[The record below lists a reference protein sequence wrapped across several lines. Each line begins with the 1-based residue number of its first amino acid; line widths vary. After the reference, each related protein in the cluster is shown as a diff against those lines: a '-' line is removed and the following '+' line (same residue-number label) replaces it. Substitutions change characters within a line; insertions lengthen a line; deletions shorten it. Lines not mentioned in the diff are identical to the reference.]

1 MCFRV
6 SKILKCSAGLYVRNR
21 QKRHIVKQFDKEI
34 TMELISKKL
43 FDKPQRK
50 IKIMQ
55 FGEGNFLRAFVEWII
70 QDLNDKGA
78 ISSDVVLVQP
88 MPFGRV
94 KELAEQDGLYTLR
107 LEGIDGGKKV
117 KNSQVINVVGDC
129 VNPFAEYEKFLA
141 YGESEDLEVIISNTT
156 EAGIAVDPT
165 DTDFSVCPKSYPGKL
180 LALLKRRYDKFKG
193 AKDKG
198 LAIIPCELIDNN
210 GDELYRCLTEL
221 AKINKMDRKF
231 IDWMQ
236 NCNHFTST
244 LVDRIV
250 PGYPRNE
257 IEEIQKETGYI
268 DNNVVKGEIFH
279 LWVLKKEA
287 HVQKVLPADSTGLNV
302 IFADDIK
309 PYKQRK
315 VKILN
320 GSHTAMVPVAYLC
333 GIDTVG
339 EAVNDPVIGKFVREF
354 VFEEVNP
361 TIDLPQDQM
370 TAFANSVIER
380 YQNPFIRHELM
391 SIALNSTTKF
401 KTRLL
406 PTLLDYVKIK
416 GELPKRLVFA
426 FAALVTFHKGKR
438 GDENIKL
445 ADDPQYLAKWKELW
459 DGFDGDYN
467 KLAKEVLGWVEAWDM
482 DMNTIHPD
490 LCSKVATYL
499 YAMNTKGMSAALEC
513 FIGGCDGSCKR

>member
-1 MCFRV
+1 MAAAAEITAAGVADFQKING
-6 SKILKCSAGLYVRNR
+6 SKI
-21 QKRHIVKQFDKEI
+21 
-34 TMELISKKL
+34 MEVISKKL
-43 FDKPQRK
+43 FNKPERK

-55 FGEGNFLRAFVEWII
+55 FGEGNFLRAFVEWIL

-78 ISSDVVLVQP
+78 IDAGVAVVQP
-88 MPFGRV
+88 MPMGRV
-94 KELAEQDGLYTLR
+94 ADLAAQDGLYTLR

-117 KNSQVINVVGDC
+117 KKSQVINVIDDC
-129 VNPFAEYEKFLA
+129 INPFAEYEKYLK
-141 YGESEDLEVIISNTT
+141 YGESEDLQVIISNTT

-180 LALLKRRYDKFKG
+180 LALLKRRYDFFKG
-193 AKDKG
+193 DMTKG

-221 AKINKMDRKF
+221 AEINKMDKAF
-231 IDWMQ
+231 IKWMQ
-236 NCNHFTST
+236 TANHFTST

-257 IEEIQKETGYI
+257 IEDIQKETGYI

-279 LWVLKKEA
+279 LWVLKKEPF
-287 HVQKVLPADSTGLNV
+287 VQKVLPADSTGLNV

-339 EAVNDPVIGKFVREF
+339 EAVNDPVIGKFVRDF
-354 VFEEVNP
+354 VFDEVNP
-361 TIDLPQDQM
+361 TINLPQDQM

-416 GELPKRLVFA
+416 GKLPQHLLFSY
-426 FAALVTFHKGKR
+426 AAIIEFHKGKR
-438 GDENIKL
+438 GNEAIALK
-445 ADDPQYLAKWKELW
+445 DDPAYLEKWAKLW
-459 DGFDGDYN
+459 ADFDGDYK
-467 KLAKEVLGWVEAWDM
+467 KLAKAALGWKEAWDM
-482 DMNTIHPD
+482 DMNTIHPEICD
-490 LCSKVATYL
+490 TVAKYLC
-499 YAMNTKGMSAALEC
+499 AMDTKGMRAAVEC
-513 FIGGCDGSCKR
+513 FVNGCKGDCK

>member
-1 MCFRV
+1 
-6 SKILKCSAGLYVRNR
+6 
-21 QKRHIVKQFDKEI
+21 
-34 TMELISKKL
+34 MELISKKII
-43 FDKPQRK
+43 KNVPERK
-50 IKIMQ
+50 VKIMQ
-55 FGEGNFLRAFVEWII
+55 FGEGNFLRAFVEWIL

-78 ISSDVVLVQP
+78 INANVVLVQP

-94 KELAEQDGLYTLR
+94 KELADQDGLYTLR

-129 VNPFAEYEKFLA
+129 LNPFADYEKFLA
-141 YGESEDLEVIISNTT
+141 YGRSEDLQIVISNTT

-165 DTDFSVCPKSYPGKL
+165 DTDFTVCPKSYPGKL
-180 LALLKRRYDKFKG
+180 LALLKARYDHFNG
-193 AKDKG
+193 AMDKG

-210 GDELYRCLTEL
+210 GDELKRCLNEL
-221 AKINKMDRKF
+221 AEINKMDAKF
-231 IDWMQ
+231 VEWL
-236 NCNHFTST
+236 NTANHFTST

-250 PGYPRNE
+250 PGYPKNE

-279 LWVLKKEA
+279 LWVLKKEP
-287 HVQKVLPADSTGLNV
+287 HIQKVLPADSTGLNV

-339 EAVNDPVIGKFVREF
+339 ESVNDPVIGKFVRDF

-361 TIDLPQDQM
+361 TIALPQDQM
-370 TAFANSVIER
+370 IAFANSVIER

-406 PTLLDYVKIK
+406 PTLTDYVKIK
-416 GELPKRLVFA
+416 GTLPKRLLFA
-426 FAALVTFHKGKR
+426 YSALVVFHKGKR
-438 GDENIKL
+438 GEADIALN
-445 ADDPQYLAKWKELW
+445 DDPAYLAKWKELW
-459 DGFDGDYN
+459 TNFNGDYA
-467 KLAKEVLGWVEAWDM
+467 KLAHDALAWKEAWDM
-482 DMNTIHPD
+482 EMNTIHPEITAT
-490 LCSKVATYL
+490 VAKYL
-499 YAMNTKGMSAALEC
+499 EAICTKGMRAAVEELVN
-513 FIGGCDGSCKR
+513 G

>member
-21 QKRHIVKQFDKEI
+21 QRRHIVKQFDKEI

-438 GDENIKL
+438 GDEDIKL

-499 YAMNTKGMSAALEC
+499 YAMNTKGMRAALEC

>member
-1 MCFRV
+1 MELLSKKIIKDVPERKV
-6 SKILKCSAGLYVRNR
+6 KIL
-21 QKRHIVKQFDKEI
+21 
-34 TMELISKKL
+34 
-43 FDKPQRK
+43 
-50 IKIMQ
+50 Q
-55 FGEGNFLRAFVEWII
+55 FGEGNFLRAFIEWIL

-78 ISSDVVLVQP
+78 IEAGVAVVQP

-94 KELAEQDGLYTLR
+94 KELNEQDGLYTLR
-107 LEGIDGGKKV
+107 LEGIDGGKTV
-117 KNSQVINVVGDC
+117 KNSRVINVINDC
-129 VNPFAEYEKFLA
+129 INPFTDYEKYLA
-141 YGESEDLEVIISNTT
+141 YGESDDLQIIISNTT
-156 EAGIAVDPT
+156 EAGIAVDPS

-180 LALLKRRYDKFKG
+180 LALLKRRYDHYNG
-193 AKDKG
+193 AADKG

-210 GDELYRCLTEL
+210 GDELRRCLNEL
-221 AKINKMDRKF
+221 AEINKMDKKF
-231 IDWMQ
+231 IDWL
-236 NCNHFTST
+236 NTANHFTST

-250 PGYPRNE
+250 PGYPKNE

-279 LWVLKKEA
+279 LWVLKKEPYI
-287 HVQKVLPADSTGLNV
+287 QKVLPADSTGLNV

-339 EAVNDPVIGKFVREF
+339 ESVNDPVIGKYVRDF
-354 VFEEVNP
+354 VFDEVNP
-361 TIDLPQDQM
+361 TIALPQDQM

-406 PTLLDYVKIK
+406 PTLEDYVRIK
-416 GELPKRLVFA
+416 GTLPKHLLFS
-426 FAALVTFHKGKR
+426 FAALVEFYKGKR
-438 GDENIKL
+438 GEQDIALN
-445 ADDPQYLAKWKELW
+445 DDPAYLAKWKELW
-459 DGFDGDYN
+459 ASFKGDYK
-467 KLAKEVLGWVEAWDM
+467 KLAHDVLAWKEAWDI
-482 DMNTIHPD
+482 DMNTIHPEIAET
-490 LCSKVATYL
+490 VAGYL
-499 YAMNTKGMSAALEC
+499 KAIETKGMRAAVEE
-513 FIGGCDGSCKR
+513 FVNG

>member
-1 MCFRV
+1 
-6 SKILKCSAGLYVRNR
+6 
-21 QKRHIVKQFDKEI
+21 
-34 TMELISKKL
+34 MELISKKM
-43 FDKPQRK
+43 FAKPERP

-78 ISSDVVLVQP
+78 INSAVAVVQP

-94 KELAEQDGLYTLR
+94 KELSEQDGLYTLR
-107 LEGIDGGKKV
+107 LEGIDKGRTV
-117 KNSQVINVVGDC
+117 KSSRVIDVIGDC
-129 VNPFAEYEKFLA
+129 INPFTQYEHFLSYA
-141 YGESEDLEVIISNTT
+141 KSEDLQVIISNTT

-165 DTDFSVCPKSYPGKL
+165 DTDFSQCPKSYPGKL
-180 LALLKRRYDKFKG
+180 LALLKARYDHFNG
-193 AKDKG
+193 DMTKG

-221 AKINKMDRKF
+221 AEINNMDEKF
-231 IDWMQ
+231 IDWLQ
-236 NCNHFTST
+236 TANHFTST

-279 LWVLKKEA
+279 LWVLKKEPV
-287 HVQKVLPADSTGLNV
+287 VQKYLPADSTGLNV
-302 IFADDIK
+302 IFADSIK

-339 EAVNDPVIGKFVREF
+339 EAVNDPVIGRYVHDFIF
-354 VFEEVNP
+354 DEVNP
-361 TIDLPQDQM
+361 TIDLPQNEMID
-370 TAFANSVIER
+370 FANSVIER
-380 YQNPFIRHELM
+380 YKNPFIRHELM

-401 KTRLL
+401 RTRLL
-406 PTLLDYVKIK
+406 PTLEDYIRIK
-416 GELPKRLVFA
+416 GALPQHLLFS
-426 FAALVTFHKGKR
+426 FAAIVEFHKGWR
-438 GDENIKL
+438 GEQKIELK
-445 ADDPQYLAKWKELW
+445 DDPEYLNHWAKLW
-459 DGFDGDYN
+459 ADFDGDYT
-467 KLAKEVLGWVEAWDM
+467 KLAKAALSWTEAWEV
-482 DMNTIHPD
+482 DMNTLHPD
-490 LCSKVATYL
+490 ITATVAKYL
-499 YAMNTKGMSAALEC
+499 EDMDKNGMKAAVIR
-513 FIGGCDGSCKR
+513 FVNG

>member
-107 LEGIDGGKKV
+107 SEGIDGGKKV

-499 YAMNTKGMSAALEC
+499 YAMNTKGMRAALEC

>member
-1 MCFRV
+1 
-6 SKILKCSAGLYVRNR
+6 
-21 QKRHIVKQFDKEI
+21 
-34 TMELISKKL
+34 MELISKKL

-50 IKIMQ
+50 VKIMQ
-55 FGEGNFLRAFVEWII
+55 FGEGNFLRAFVEWIL

-78 ISSDVVLVQP
+78 IDASVAVVQP

-94 KELAEQDGLYTLR
+94 KDLEKQDGLYTLR
-107 LEGIDGGKKV
+107 LEGIDNGKNV
-117 KNSQVINVVGDC
+117 KKSQVIDVIGDC
-129 VNPFAEYEKFLA
+129 IDPFTEYDKFLK
-141 YGESEDLEVIISNTT
+141 YGESDDLQVIISNTT

-180 LALLKRRYDKFKG
+180 LALLKRRYDHFKG
-193 AKDKG
+193 DPAKG
-198 LAIIPCELIDNN
+198 LAIVPCELIDDN

-221 AKINKMDRKF
+221 AEINEMDEKF
-231 IDWMQ
+231 IKWMQ
-236 NCNHFTST
+236 TANHFTST

-250 PGYPRNE
+250 PGYPKNE
-257 IEEIQKETGYI
+257 IENIQKETGYI

-279 LWVLKKEA
+279 LWVLKKEPF
-287 HVQKVLPADSTGLNV
+287 VQKVLPADKTGLNV
-302 IFADDIK
+302 IFADDIH

-339 EAVNDPVIGKFVREF
+339 EAVNDKVIGKYVRDF
-354 VFEEVNP
+354 IFDEVNP
-361 TIDLPQDQM
+361 TINLPQDQM

-380 YQNPFIRHELM
+380 YKNPYIRHELM

-416 GELPKRLVFA
+416 GELPKHLLFSL
-426 FAALVTFHKGKR
+426 AALIAFHRGKR
-438 GDENIKL
+438 GNGDIALN
-445 ADDPQYLAKWKELW
+445 DDPAYLAKWKELW
-459 DGFDGDYN
+459 ANFDGDYE
-467 KLAKEVLGWVEAWDM
+467 KLAKDVLGWKEAFDM
-482 DMNTIHPD
+482 DINTVHPD
-490 LCSKVATYL
+490 ITKTVAKYL
-499 YAMNTKGMSAALEC
+499 KDIQTKGMNKAVEE
-513 FIGGCDGSCKR
+513 FVNG

>member
-1 MCFRV
+1 
-6 SKILKCSAGLYVRNR
+6 
-21 QKRHIVKQFDKEI
+21 
-34 TMELISKKL
+34 MELISKKM
-43 FDKPQRK
+43 FAKPERP

-78 ISSDVVLVQP
+78 INSSVAVVQP

-94 KELAEQDGLYTLR
+94 KELSEQDGLYTLR
-107 LEGIDGGKKV
+107 LEGIDKGRTV
-117 KNSQVINVVGDC
+117 KSSRVIDVIGDC
-129 VNPFAEYEKFLA
+129 INPFTQYEHFLSYA
-141 YGESEDLEVIISNTT
+141 KSEDLQVIISNTT

-165 DTDFSVCPKSYPGKL
+165 DTDFSQCPKSYPGKL
-180 LALLKRRYDKFKG
+180 LALLKARYDHFNG
-193 AKDKG
+193 DMTKG

-221 AKINKMDRKF
+221 AEINNMDGKF

-236 NCNHFTST
+236 TANHFTST

-279 LWVLKKEA
+279 LWVLKKEPV
-287 HVQKVLPADSTGLNV
+287 VQKYLPADSTGLNV
-302 IFADDIK
+302 IFADSIK

-339 EAVNDPVIGKFVREF
+339 EAVNDPVIGRYVHDFIF
-354 VFEEVNP
+354 DEVNP
-361 TIDLPQDQM
+361 TIDLPQNEMID
-370 TAFANSVIER
+370 FANSVIER
-380 YQNPFIRHELM
+380 YKNPFIRHELM

-401 KTRLL
+401 RTRLL
-406 PTLLDYVKIK
+406 PTLEDYIRIK
-416 GELPKRLVFA
+416 GALPQHLLFS
-426 FAALVTFHKGKR
+426 FAAIVEFHKGWR
-438 GDENIKL
+438 GEQKIELK
-445 ADDPQYLAKWKELW
+445 DDPEYLNHWAKLW
-459 DGFDGDYN
+459 ADFDDDYT
-467 KLAKEVLGWVEAWDM
+467 KLAKAALSWTEAWEV
-482 DMNTIHPD
+482 DMNTLHPD
-490 LCSKVATYL
+490 ITATVAKYL
-499 YAMNTKGMSAALEC
+499 EDMDKNGMKAAVIR
-513 FIGGCDGSCKR
+513 FVNG

>member
-1 MCFRV
+1 
-6 SKILKCSAGLYVRNR
+6 
-21 QKRHIVKQFDKEI
+21 
-34 TMELISKKL
+34 MELISKKII
-43 FDKPQRK
+43 KNVPERK
-50 IKIMQ
+50 VKIMQ

-78 ISSDVVLVQP
+78 IEANVAVVQP

-94 KELAEQDGLYTLR
+94 KELADQDGLYTLR

-117 KNSQVINVVGDC
+117 KNSQVINVIGDC
-129 VNPFAEYEKFLA
+129 INPFAEYEKFLS
-141 YGESEDLEVIISNTT
+141 YGKSGDLQIIISNTT

-180 LALLKRRYDKFKG
+180 LALLKARYDHFNG
-193 AKDKG
+193 AKDRG

-210 GDELYRCLTEL
+210 GDELKRCLNEL
-221 AKINKMDRKF
+221 AEINKMDKKF
-231 IDWMQ
+231 IEWL
-236 NCNHFTST
+236 NTANHFTST

-250 PGYPRNE
+250 PGYPKNE

-268 DNNVVKGEIFH
+268 DHNVVKGEIFH
-279 LWVLKKEA
+279 LWVLKKEPYI
-287 HVQKVLPADSTGLNV
+287 QKALPADSTGLNV
-302 IFADDIK
+302 IFAEDIK

-339 EAVNDPVIGKFVREF
+339 ESVNDPVIGKFVRDF

-361 TIDLPQDQM
+361 TIALPQDQM
-370 TAFANSVIER
+370 IAFANSVIER

-406 PTLLDYVKIK
+406 PTLTDYVKIK
-416 GELPKRLVFA
+416 GTLPSHLLFA
-426 FAALVTFHKGKR
+426 YAALVVFHMGKR
-438 GDENIKL
+438 GDKDIALN
-445 ADDPQYLAKWKELW
+445 DDPAYLAKWKELW
-459 DGFDGDYN
+459 ANFKGDYK
-467 KLAKEVLGWVEAWDM
+467 KLAHDALAWKEAWDM
-482 DMNTIHPD
+482 DMNTIHPEITGAVAKY
-490 LCSKVATYL
+490 LEAICS
-499 YAMNTKGMSAALEC
+499 NGMRAAVEELVN
-513 FIGGCDGSCKR
+513 G